1 MDASYSLMVRQLT
14 REALTFGWSKFD
26 PGAALLCVPAIALP
40 LVIGVSTGHPRPA
53 VTATAGAFSV
63 GFGSF
68 QELRHSRVAPM
79 WVAAIGMCVSSW
91 IGTLAGHSDVATIV
105 VSALGG
111 FVYGTVWTLS
121 PGTAWTALQC
131 LIWLV
136 ISTAYPQSGLHAL
149 TRGAYVLG
157 GGLIQ
162 MVIVLA
168 IWKFQGHP
176 GPVMGGSSSAE
187 ERHLLAHAMSADWG
201 RRLQAIRTAIILAM
215 ASAAYRYLALPN
227 GYWIPMTAAIVTK
240 PELRQT
246 FQRGFARVVGTLAG
260 AALAT
265 LIASALRPMPRILA
279 GLVVIFAWICYAL
292 IYVNY
297 AGFAVSVTAYV
308 VFFLA
313 LAGLPETALISHRI
327 LNTLLGGV
335 IGLMVHAMFSPLEQ
349 SWEGRRSLRR
359 SV

>member
-1 MDASYSLMVRQLT
+1 MVRQLT
-14 REALTFGWSKFD
+14 RETLTFDWSKFD
-26 PGAALLCVPAIALP
+26 PRSALLCMPAIAIA
-40 LVIGVSTGHPRPA
+40 LVVGVSAGHPRQA
-53 VTATAGAFSV
+53 VMATAGAFSV

-68 QELRHSRVAPM
+68 QELRYSRVAPM
-79 WVAAIGMCVSSW
+79 WVAAIGMCISSW
-91 IGTLAGHSDVATIV
+91 IGTLAGHSEITTILV
-105 VSALGG
+105 TALWG

-131 LIWLV
+131 VIWLV
-136 ISTAYPQSGLHAL
+136 ISAAYPQSGLQAL
-149 TRGAYVLG
+149 TRGSYVLA
-157 GGLIQ
+157 GGLLQ
-162 MVIVLA
+162 MAFVLA
-168 IWKFQGHP
+168 VWKIQGHP
-176 GPVMGGSSSAE
+176 GPVMGGSSTDE
-187 ERHLLAHAMSADWG
+187 ERQLLAHAMSADWG
-201 RRLQAIRTAIILAM
+201 RRLQAIRTAIILAI

-246 FQRGFARVVGTLAG
+246 FQRGFARVIGTLAG

-265 LIASALRPMPRILA
+265 LIASALRPMPWILA
-279 GLVVIFAWICYAL
+279 SLVVIFAWICYAL

-297 AGFAVSVTAYV
+297 AAFAVSVTAYV
-308 VFFLA
+308 VFILA
-313 LAGLPETALISHRI
+313 LAGLPETALIPHRM

-335 IGLMVHAMFSPLEQ
+335 VALIVHAIFSPWEQ